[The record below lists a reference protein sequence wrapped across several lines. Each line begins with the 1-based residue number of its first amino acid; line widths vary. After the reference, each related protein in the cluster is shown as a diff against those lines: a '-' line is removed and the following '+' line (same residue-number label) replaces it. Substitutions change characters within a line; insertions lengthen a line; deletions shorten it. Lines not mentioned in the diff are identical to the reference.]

1 MLLFY
6 IAIVALVCFG
16 LRKRDTLSLD
26 SALEV
31 TQTNVVKGVFILLV
45 FLSHIQPYIIESGY
59 KFNGIDEKVLSWLN
73 WGQSI
78 VIMFLFYSGYG
89 IHQQIQKH
97 GEEYVR
103 RIPLHRI
110 LNTLLNFDIAV
121 MAFLVLALIMRTP
134 LTVGKTLLAFTG
146 WESLGNSNWYI
157 FDILIL
163 YGLVWLTHTIIKDA
177 VCQWLIFTAFSLAF
191 ILVILFT
198 RPFWWWDTI
207 LCFWGGVFPIL
218 PQG

>member
-1 MLLFY
+1 MWFRTFSMNLERLNIHFLTYYSTMLLFY
-6 IAIVALVCFG
+6 IAIVALACFG
-16 LRKRDTLSLD
+16 LCKRDTLSLD

-59 KFNGIDEKVLSWLN
+59 KFNGIDEKILSWLN

-110 LNTLLNFDIAV
+110 LNTLPNFDIAV

-157 FDILIL
+157 LISS
-163 YGLVWLTHTIIKDA
+163 
-177 VCQWLIFTAFSLAF
+177 FSM
-191 ILVILFT
+191 
-198 RPFWWWDTI
+198 
-207 LCFWGGVFPIL
+207 G
-218 PQG
+218 